1 MFVDQAHLCL
11 DYAVDKLLESAG
23 VEIGQNPIVMD
34 IIVVLAVGVIVYPLC
49 IVKEFHRIKVS
60 VMRITL

>member
-1 MFVDQAHLCL
+1 
-11 DYAVDKLLESAG
+11 VDKLLDSAG

-34 IIVVLAVGVIVYPLC
+34 IIVVIAVGVIVYPLC

-60 VMRITL
+60 AIRITL

>member
-1 MFVDQAHLCL
+1 M
-11 DYAVDKLLESAG
+11 DKLLESFG
-23 VEIGQNPIVMD
+23 VDIGQNPIVMD

-60 VMRITL
+60 AMHITF